1 MHLLDFQ
8 VLSLMNQTQWT
19 LKDICFLKCI
29 NKGFKQNIQMNFVSS
44 NSFIRAFYKW
54 KKYTKM
60 MINDKSTKGVRLG
73 TRSLDRKRVL
83 CYSFKLSN

>member
-1 MHLLDFQ
+1 MYLLDFQ

-29 NKGFKQNIQMNFVSS
+29 NKGFKQNIQMNFASS

-54 KKYTKM
+54 KRYTKM
-60 MINDKSTKGVRLG
+60 MINDKKYQR
-73 TRSLDRKRVL
+73 RSSWYKKPRSEESALL
-83 CYSFKLSN
+83 FF